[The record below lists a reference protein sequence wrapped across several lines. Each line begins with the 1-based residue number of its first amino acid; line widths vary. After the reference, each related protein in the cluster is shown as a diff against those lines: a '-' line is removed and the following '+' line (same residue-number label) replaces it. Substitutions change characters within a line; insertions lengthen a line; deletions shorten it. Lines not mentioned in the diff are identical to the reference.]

1 MRLSLKT
8 KQVAGVTLIVG
19 LVVVALSALHLAW
32 IARASL
38 GESALRG
45 ELLAHIVFQQ
55 VSTIARGDDPLA
67 SLSKDPGIR
76 SILEAGLAY
85 SPNVTYVAVV
95 DRSGRAVAHSS
106 PVLEGQGVP
115 EQPDIRGLLAR
126 NLYDQLSAIYSDRTF
141 EVSEPLLLGRD
152 QIGAIRVGLSMLLVR
167 SEIRRALGPAAVTA
181 LLALVVATV
190 VASGFAQWL
199 LRPIA
204 ILRTGLARLGKGETG
219 VKLDLPADAEFGD
232 LGRSFETVSATLAAA
247 RSTESIVDRLED
259 AVAVYSDRGELLFAN
274 PAMREVLGVARAGS
288 SARALP
294 EAHPYR
300 PLLLRALDGRTT
312 QGPEHVVVERGET
325 GRAEHLVTAHALADR
340 QGHFAGVML
349 VARNLAYLGQ
359 LESTLRYSRKL
370 ASLNRLLAGVA
381 HEVKNPLNAMTIH
394 LELLKQKLSGGMPR
408 LVRPAGAAE
417 GDGPGAAPPPVDT
430 AGALRHV
437 SVIGQEIRRLDEV
450 VQGFLKF
457 SRPDDLSLRPVDL
470 RALADEVAS
479 LVSVEAGA
487 RRVAVRNE
495 CPGDLPPV
503 QADQTLLRQAL
514 LNLAINACQAMPN
527 GGTLTFRGR
536 RAGQGQVE
544 VEVEDTGTGIPP
556 EDLGRIFNLYFTT
569 KERGTGL
576 GLSMVYRTVQ
586 LHDGTIEAESTV
598 GRGTIFRIRLPQART
613 PAPAAASAS

>member
-38 GESALRG
+38 GESAVRG
-45 ELLAHIVFQQ
+45 ELLARIVFQQ
-55 VSTIARGDDPLA
+55 VNTIARREDPLA
-67 SLSKDPGIR
+67 SLARDPGIR

-95 DRSGRAVAHSS
+95 DRAGLAVAHSS
-106 PVLEGQGVP
+106 PVLEGQPVP

-126 NLYDQLSAIYSDRTF
+126 NLYEQLSAIYSDRTF

-219 VKLDLPADAEFGD
+219 VKLDLPTDEEFGE

-247 RSTESIVDRLED
+247 RSTESMVDRLED

-274 PAMREVLGVARAGS
+274 PAMREVLGVARPGS

-300 PLLLRALDGRTT
+300 PLLLRALDDRTT
-312 QGPEHVVVERGET
+312 QGPEHVIVERGES

-340 QGHFAGVML
+340 QGRFAGVML

-359 LESTLRYSRKL
+359 LESTVRYSRKL

-408 LVRPAGAAE
+408 LVRPAGE
-417 GDGPGAAPPPVDT
+417 GDATAPPPPVDT

-457 SRPDDLSLRPVDL
+457 SRPEDLSLRPVDL

-487 RRVAVRNE
+487 RRVTVRNE
-495 CPGDLPPV
+495 CPADLPPV
-503 QADQTLLRQAL
+503 QADQTLMRQAL
-514 LNLAINACQAMPN
+514 LNLAINACQAMPD

-536 RAGQGQVE
+536 RVGEGQVE

-598 GRGTIFRIRLPQART
+598 GRGTIFRIRLPQAR
-613 PAPAAASAS
+613 ASARAVASAS

>member
-38 GESALRG
+38 GESAVRG
-45 ELLAHIVFQQ
+45 ELLARIVFQQ
-55 VSTIARGDDPLA
+55 VNTIARREDPLA
-67 SLSKDPGIR
+67 SLARDPGIR

-95 DRSGRAVAHSS
+95 DRAGLAVAHSS
-106 PVLEGQGVP
+106 PVLEGQPVP

-126 NLYDQLSAIYSDRTF
+126 NLYEQLSAIYSDRTF

-219 VKLDLPADAEFGD
+219 VKLDLPTDEEFGE

-247 RSTESIVDRLED
+247 RSTESMVDRLED

-274 PAMREVLGVARAGS
+274 PAMREVLGVARPGS

-300 PLLLRALDGRTT
+300 PLLLRALDDRTT
-312 QGPEHVVVERGET
+312 QGPEHVIVERGES

-340 QGHFAGVML
+340 QGRFAGVML

-359 LESTLRYSRKL
+359 LESTVRYSRKL

-408 LVRPAGAAE
+408 LVRPAGE
-417 GDGPGAAPPPVDT
+417 GDATAPPPPIDT

-457 SRPDDLSLRPVDL
+457 SRPEDLSLRPVDL

-487 RRVAVRNE
+487 RRVTVRNE
-495 CPGDLPPV
+495 CPADLPPV
-503 QADQTLLRQAL
+503 QADQTLMRQAL
-514 LNLAINACQAMPN
+514 LNLAINACQAMPD

-536 RAGQGQVE
+536 RVGEGQVE

-598 GRGTIFRIRLPQART
+598 GRGTIFRIRLPQAR
-613 PAPAAASAS
+613 ASARAVASAS